1 MACFVQLSIIIDWN
15 NDGSNIP
22 PTRYIFFNILC
33 TYVFCPLIYI
43 PPKNGHA
50 FGDFC
55 KRFALFG
62 ICLSLLSNHQVV
74 KFKCKFLNW
83 LEDTLCCEKKS
94 IKNCPKN
101 GRKMK
106 NILLPSAA
114 DSKGT
119 LELFSW
125 INRSNF
131 YGDWWILRV
140 KIWQRFLWRK

>member
-22 PTRYIFFNILC
+22 PTRYIIFNILC

-83 LEDTLCCEKKS
+83 YTLLWKK
-94 IKNCPKN
+94 INKNCPKN
-101 GRKMK
+101 VGKMK
-106 NILLPSAA
+106 NIPPS
-114 DSKGT
+114 SGKKGT
-119 LELFSW
+119 FKHYFLES
-125 INRSNF
+125 IEVIF